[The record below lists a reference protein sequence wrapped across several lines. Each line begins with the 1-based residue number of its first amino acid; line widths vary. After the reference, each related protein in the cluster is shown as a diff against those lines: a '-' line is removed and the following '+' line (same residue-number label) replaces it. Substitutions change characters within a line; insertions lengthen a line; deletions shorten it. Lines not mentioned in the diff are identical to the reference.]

1 MTVPETYLTLL
12 QEAVVVADRAET
24 QFRKSY
30 VDRLRALEIE
40 RVFANRRM
48 HFIQALSD
56 ALSGVADAEKCAFAG
71 DRVLDAEFSLTL
83 TNPNNAII
91 IERFRPVS
99 QAIGAT
105 LSAEGEADHGA
116 VLAQLADFEN
126 WYQRHTSQPF
136 MALYD
141 VYVQQTPVVD
151 F

>member
-40 RVFANRRM
+40 RVFANRRL

-56 ALSGVADAEKCAFAG
+56 ALSGVADAEKCALAG